1 MKICQVISS
10 NLPILP
16 TGQRGWGAT
25 ELITEEYSKNL
36 RKLGHEVDIKYL
48 NEVQPNQYDIVHIHV
63 ANLCIEAKKR
73 GIEYIYSTHDHHSY
87 FYGKNS
93 WNYKQQL
100 EAMKGSIFSIAPAE
114 YVVDFFDDTD
124 KLFYLAHG
132 ADTSYYT
139 PIPRYE
145 GNIEHKLLMCANNGV
160 AGDYGAD
167 RKGFRFGIEAAKEL
181 GLPITIVGA
190 DANTKFFEIHKD
202 LLEYDKLTVVD
213 TNPTEEQKVEIFKEH
228 TIFLHPSNLEYGHP
242 NLTLC
247 EAASMCMPIVGT
259 YKGSKHIYGMWT
271 IPSIN
276 TAEVVRGLKSTIERW
291 TSLWDEMI
299 AVRESYDWIN
309 VAKKLDFMY
318 DAVKRFENNSSEI
331 VREKYYKTFNV
342 EKL

>member
-36 RKLGHEVDIKYL
+36 RNLGHQVHIKYL
-48 NEVQPNQYDIVHIHV
+48 NEVQPNEYDIVHIHV

-73 GIEYIYSTHDHHSY
+73 GLEYIYSTHDHHSF

-100 EAMKGSIFSIAPAE
+100 EAIKGSIFSIAPAE

-132 ADTSYYT
+132 ADTGYYT

-145 GNIEHKLLMCANNGV
+145 GNIQHKLLMCANNGV

-202 LLEYDKLTVVD
+202 LLEYDKLTVID
-213 TNPTEEQKVEIFKEH
+213 TNPTEEEKVRIFKEH

-247 EAASMCMPIVGT
+247 EAASMCMPIIGT

-271 IPSIN
+271 IPSIS
-276 TAEVVRGLKSTIERW
+276 TAEVIRGLKSTIERW

-318 DAVKRFENNSSEI
+318 DAVKRFENNTSDI
-331 VREKYYKTFNV
+331 VREKYFKTFNV
-342 EKL
+342 KKL